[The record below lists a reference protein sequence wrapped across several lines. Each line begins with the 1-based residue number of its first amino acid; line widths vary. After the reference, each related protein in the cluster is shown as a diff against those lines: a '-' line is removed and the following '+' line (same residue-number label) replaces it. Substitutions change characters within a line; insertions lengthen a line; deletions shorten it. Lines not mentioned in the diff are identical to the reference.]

1 MARILIGNIKGPQ
14 GIQGPKGDTGPQ
26 GIQGPKGDTGPAGP
40 KGATGATGPQ
50 GPQGPQGIQGPLPPM
65 VANYLMQEQ
74 GKAALDAYMG
84 YLIKQKLDELV
95 RKDTELLGKI
105 TQLNSDLKLDS
116 FNLENKPAVQTDL
129 NTIYSGVHRYSNL
142 SKNIPSSNNGYVIAL
157 KRDRSMLGQIAL
169 DDAGTLYSRVC
180 IDTSWKNWK

>member
-1 MARILIGNIKGPQ
+1 MSSTTPNLG
-14 GIQGPKGDTGPQ
+14 
-26 GIQGPKGDTGPAGP
+26 
-40 KGATGATGPQ
+40 
-50 GPQGPQGIQGPLPPM
+50 
-65 VANYLMQEQ
+65 
-74 GKAALDAYMG
+74 
-84 YLIKQKLDELV
+84 LIKPAE
-95 RKDTELLGKI
+95 TEVINVADINTNSDKIDVSYKNMVDQAKQLAEQIKTAQETLNNMNGLIQANKNAI

-180 IDTSWKNWK
+180 IDTLWKNWK